1 MDKKKYPI
9 GAEHYELY
17 EEIGQ
22 GGNATVFRAKCL
34 DNNETV
40 AIKVLD
46 FEQGN
51 CDLVNFE
58 FFVSLYLLRSIFL
71 WCQHV

>member
-9 GAEHYELY
+9 GAEHYVLY

-22 GGNATVFRAKCL
+22 GGNAYVYRAKCL
-34 DNNETV
+34 DNNEVV

-51 CDLVNFE
+51 CDLVNSD
-58 FFVSLYLLRSIFL
+58 FVSPYFIHDTLKNVSYSD
-71 WCQHV
+71 